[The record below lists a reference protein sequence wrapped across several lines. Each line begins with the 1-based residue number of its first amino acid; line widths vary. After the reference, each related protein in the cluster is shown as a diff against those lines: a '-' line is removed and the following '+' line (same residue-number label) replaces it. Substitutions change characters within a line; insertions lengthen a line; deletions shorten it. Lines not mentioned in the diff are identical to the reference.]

1 MYFVYFM
8 ENKNVVL
15 SQYRKELPNVDE
27 ELKIKGRK
35 GTVLSVSHL
44 DDRHINVHVALEK
57 VVKKGFVDLS
67 KKKKK

>member
-35 GTVLSVSHL
+35 GKVLSVNHV
-44 DDRHINVHVALEK
+44 DDRHIKVHVALEK

>member
-15 SQYRKELPNVDE
+15 SQFRKELPNVDE
-27 ELKIKGRK
+27 EVRIKGRK
-35 GTVLSVSHL
+35 GKVLSISHV
-44 DDRHINVHVALEK
+44 DERHINIHVNLEK

>member
-15 SQYRKELPNVDE
+15 SQYRKELPYVDE
-27 ELKIKGRK
+27 ELRIKGRK
-35 GTVLSVSHL
+35 GKVLSVIHV
-44 DDRHINVHVALEK
+44 DDRQINVQVALEK
-57 VVKKGFVDLS
+57 VVKKGFVDLT

>member
-15 SQYRKELPNVDE
+15 SQYRKEFPNVDE
-27 ELKIKGRK
+27 ELRIKGRK
-35 GTVLSVSHL
+35 GKVLSVTHV
-44 DDRHINVHVALEK
+44 DDHHINVHVALEK